1 MDLAELSV
9 PSLAASLGLEVGL
22 EVREAFVYP
31 GLVTD
36 TGDPTA
42 VWVTQGRHQ
51 VVEIIVKVGM
61 SACPQEIITERVI
74 LRWCRYCGPR
84 RVWLTT
90 EIFVSFR

>member
-22 EVREAFVYP
+22 EVRETFVYP

-42 VWVTQGRHQ
+42 IGVAQDGHGGRH
-51 VVEIIVKVGM
+51 
-61 SACPQEIITERVI
+61 
-74 LRWCRYCGPR
+74 
-84 RVWLTT
+84 
-90 EIFVSFR
+90 